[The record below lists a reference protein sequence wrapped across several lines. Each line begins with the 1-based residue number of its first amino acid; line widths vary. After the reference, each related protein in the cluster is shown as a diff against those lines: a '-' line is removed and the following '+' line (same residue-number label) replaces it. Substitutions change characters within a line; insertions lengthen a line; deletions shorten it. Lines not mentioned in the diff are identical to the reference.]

1 MANQNNYDEDGN
13 LLSSDKGPADLRKA
27 NKKLKKENEEMA
39 RTLAQYKSESSAQSV
54 QSILEKKGV
63 PGKVAKFI
71 PSDFTTSEQIDEW
84 LTENADVFGYSMDQS
99 DANDEELKEHTAKL
113 SRINRATDSAQ
124 SATKD
129 SDIMAKLNDPNLTKA
144 DLDALREGSE
154 SAGTAR
160 RRY

>member
-13 LLSSDKGPADLRKA
+13 LVSSDKGPADLRKA

-39 RTLAQYKSESSAQSV
+39 RTLAQYKSENSAQSV
-54 QSILEKKGV
+54 KTILEKKGV

-71 PSDFTTSEQIDEW
+71 PSDLTTLEQIDEW

-99 DANDEELKEHTAKL
+99 DADNEELREHTTKL
-113 SRINRATDSAQ
+113 SRINRATEGAQ

-129 SDIMAKLNDPNLTKA
+129 ADIMAKLNDPNLTKA
-144 DLDALREGSE
+144 ELDALTEGSG
-154 SAGTAR
+154 SQGTSR